1 LKNLGQMQRGTTD
14 MRGLSLA
21 EFSRGTKG
29 HFQHYKLEHKD
40 AKCIVF
46 FLRFP
51 KLNFQ
56 ISQKNFHIS
65 QKCNETFGDS
75 IQD

>member
-1 LKNLGQMQRGTTD
+1 MQRSGTTD

-21 EFSRGTKG
+21 EFSRATKG

-46 FLRFP
+46 FLG
-51 KLNFQ
+51 FQ
-56 ISQKNFHIS
+56 IKFSNFTKKFPHITKM
-65 QKCNETFGDS
+65 Q
-75 IQD
+75 